1 MNPDRSPLTKGEHSS
16 NRTDVRLGAE
26 LPVVEVG
33 SGERADAARNR
44 GKILDAAERLFA
56 EQGSGNVSM
65 EAVAEAA
72 GVGKGT
78 VYRRFGD
85 RATLARTLMDDRERR
100 FQERCIRGE
109 PPLGPGAPAAER
121 LAAFGEA
128 LLGLIDE
135 HADLLLA
142 IETATP
148 GGRHSSPVY
157 AFYLTHVTLLVR
169 ELNPRLDPE
178 YTAGVL
184 LAALGAEQ
192 VHVWRE
198 QQEMSRERIAA
209 GYRMLVEELAAGS
222 S

>member
-16 NRTDVRLGAE
+16 KRTDVRLGAA
-26 LPVVEVG
+26 LPVVGLG

-44 GKILDAAERLFA
+44 GKILGAAERLFA

-109 PPLGPGAPAAER
+109 PPLGPGAAAAER

-128 LLGLIDE
+128 LLGLIAE

-157 AFYLTHVTLLVR
+157 AFYLAHVTLLVR
-169 ELNPRLDPE
+169 ELNPRLDAQ
-178 YTAGVL
+178 YTAGAL
-184 LAALGAEQ
+184 LGGLGAEQ

-209 GYRMLVEELAAGS
+209 GYSMLVEELAAGS

>member
-1 MNPDRSPLTKGEHSS
+1 MNPDRSPLTEGKPSTI
-16 NRTDVRLGAE
+16 RTGVRLGGE
-26 LPVVEVG
+26 LPIVGLG

-44 GKILDAAERLFA
+44 EKILEAAERLFA
-56 EQGSGNVSM
+56 EQGSDNVSM

-100 FQERCIRGE
+100 FQEQCIRGE

-128 LLGLIDE
+128 LLALVED

-148 GGRHSSPVY
+148 GGRHRSPVY
-157 AFYLTHVTLLVR
+157 AFYLTHVALLAR
-169 ELNPRLDPE
+169 ELNPRLDAE

-184 LAALGAEQ
+184 LGALSAEQ

-198 QQEMSRERIAA
+198 QQEMSRERIVA
-209 GYRMLVEELAAGS
+209 GFRALVEELSIAS

>member
-1 MNPDRSPLTKGEHSS
+1 LVGP
-16 NRTDVRLGAE
+16 
-26 LPVVEVG
+26 G

-44 GKILDAAERLFA
+44 EKILAAAERLFA

-85 RATLARTLMDDRERR
+85 RATLARTLMDERERR
-100 FQERCIRGE
+100 FQERCIRGK

-128 LLGLIDE
+128 LLELIAE
-135 HADLLLA
+135 HSDLLLA

-157 AFYLTHVTLLVR
+157 AFYLTHVTLLAR

-178 YTAGVL
+178 YTAGAL
-184 LAALGAEQ
+184 LAGLGAEQ

-198 QQEMSRERIAA
+198 QQAMTRERIAE
-209 GYRMLVEELAAGS
+209 GFRTLVEELSAGS

>member
-1 MNPDRSPLTKGEHSS
+1 MVG
-16 NRTDVRLGAE
+16 
-26 LPVVEVG
+26 VG

-44 GKILDAAERLFA
+44 EKILSAAERLFA
-56 EQGSGNVSM
+56 EQGSDRVSM

-85 RATLARTLMDDRERR
+85 RATLARTLMDHRERR
-100 FQERCIRGE
+100 FQDQCIRGE

-128 LLGLIDE
+128 LLELIED

-142 IETATP
+142 IETAAP

-157 AFYLTHVTLLVR
+157 AFYLAHVMLLVR
-169 ELNPRLDPE
+169 ELNPRLDTE

-192 VHVWRE
+192 VHVWRD
-198 QQEMSRERIAA
+198 QQAMSRERIAT
-209 GYRMLVEELAAGS
+209 GYRALVRELSAGPG
-222 S
+222 